1 MFIINAISNKGS
13 PSLGG
18 YVSTSSKMFN
28 NNKLKLG
35 IFSANCSSG
44 MAVTKV
50 PERWKNSWQ
59 NNLELAQMCDDA
71 GLEFL
76 LPIAR
81 WIGYGGETDFHG
93 SVLETVTWAASL
105 LACTHS
111 IQVFAT
117 VHTAFNHPVISAKQL
132 ATIDQ
137 VSGGRM
143 GLNVVAGW
151 NKPEYEA
158 FGVELPQVHAD
169 RYTLAQEWFDVIQK
183 LWQEDKPFDWN
194 GDFFQLKGVYG
205 LPHPVQSR
213 VPILNAAASVEGRAF
228 ALRNADF
235 LFTPLFDFE
244 QGTATVAEIS
254 GNAAAAGK
262 DVGVFTFCS
271 VVCRP
276 SMKEAEDYLHYYAD
290 ELADWEAVDYLMELQ
305 GMHAQSFT
313 PEALAKFRDRFA
325 SGHGGF
331 PLVGTPDHIADQLE
345 QLSATGLAGT
355 TLSFVDYVAEFP
367 YFRDEVIP
375 RLEKKGLR
383 NPVPS

>member
-1 MFIINAISNKGS
+1 MP
-13 PSLGG
+13 PS
-18 YVSTSSKMFN
+18 SRMFN
-28 NNKLKLG
+28 SNKLKLG

-50 PERWKNSWQ
+50 PERWDNSWE
-59 NNLELAQMCDDA
+59 NNLALAQMCDQA

-81 WIGYGGETDFHG
+81 WIGYGGDTDFHG
-93 SVLETVTWAASL
+93 GVLETVTWAGGL
-105 LACTHS
+105 LALTEQ

-117 VHTAFNHPVISAKQL
+117 VHTAFNHPVVSAKQL

-137 VSGGRM
+137 IGAGRM

-151 NKPEYEA
+151 NKPEYDA
-158 FGVELPQVHAD
+158 FGAELPAVHAD
-169 RYTLAQEWFDVIQK
+169 RYALAQEWYDVIQK
-183 LWQEDKPFDWN
+183 LWSEPRPFDWD
-194 GDFFQLKGVYG
+194 GTFFQLKGAYG
-205 LPHPVQSR
+205 RPHPVQPH
-213 VPILNAAASVEGRAF
+213 VPILNAAASAEGREF

-244 QGTATVAEIS
+244 QGAATVAEIS
-254 GNAAAAGK
+254 QNAKAAGR

-276 SMKEAEDYLHYYAD
+276 TMREAEEYLHYYAD
-290 ELADWEAVDYLMELQ
+290 ENADWEAVDYLMQLQ

-313 PEALAKFRDRFA
+313 PEALANFRDRFA
-325 SGHGGF
+325 AGHGGF

-345 QLSATGLAGT
+345 KLSATGLAGT
-355 TLSFVDYVAEFP
+355 TLSFVDYLAEFP
-367 YFRDEVIP
+367 YFRD
-375 RLEKKGLR
+375 
-383 NPVPS
+383 

>member
-1 MFIINAISNKGS
+1 MQRQS
-13 PSLGG
+13 
-18 YVSTSSKMFN
+18 STLNSKNMFN

-50 PERWKNSWQ
+50 AERWNNTWE
-59 NNLELAQMCDDA
+59 NNLKLAQMCDEA

-81 WIGYGGETDFHG
+81 WIGYGGDTDFHG
-93 SVLETVTWAASL
+93 GVLETVTWAGGL
-105 LACTHS
+105 LAQTNN

-117 VHTAFNHPVISAKQL
+117 VHTACNHPVVTAKQL

-137 VSGGRM
+137 IGAGRV

-158 FGVELPQVHAD
+158 FGIELPESHPE
-169 RYTLAQEWFDVIQK
+169 RYAYAQEWFDIVQK
-183 LWQEDKPFDWN
+183 LWHEDKPFDW
-194 GDFFQLKGVYG
+194 DSEHFSLKKVYSN
-205 LPHPVQSR
+205 PHPLQSH
-213 VPILNAAASVEGRAF
+213 VPILNAAASKEGREF
-228 ALRNADF
+228 AMRNADF

-244 QGTATVAEIS
+244 QGKATVDDIHHL
-254 GNAAAAGK
+254 AASVGRN
-262 DVGVFTFCS
+262 VGVFTFS
-271 VVCRP
+271 AVVCRP
-276 SMKEAEDYLHYYAD
+276 TQKEAEDYLNYYAN
-290 ELADWEAVDYLMELQ
+290 ENADWEAVDNLMKLQ

-313 PEALAKFRDRFA
+313 PEALAQFRDRFA
-325 SGHGGF
+325 AGHGSF

-345 QLSATGLAGT
+345 KLSATGLSGT
-355 TLSFVDYVAEFP
+355 TLAFVDYVKEFP
-367 YFRDEVIP
+367 YFRDEVLP

-383 NPVPS
+383 HPYKR